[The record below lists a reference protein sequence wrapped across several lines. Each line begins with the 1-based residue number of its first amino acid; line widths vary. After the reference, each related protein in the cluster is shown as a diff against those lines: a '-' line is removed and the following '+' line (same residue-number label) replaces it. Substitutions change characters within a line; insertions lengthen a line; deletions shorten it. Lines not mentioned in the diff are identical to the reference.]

1 MSLDQAIKR
10 LRELS
15 QEVPLPPRLPTSEEV
30 EYIEKEL
37 GVEFHPDYKKY
48 LLEASDT
55 VLGTLEPALITLPN
69 SHIYLPDI
77 VRSAREVGVPEEL
90 FPICSDNGDYFC
102 LNTLGEVVY
111 WSHNGAV
118 NEKWPN
124 LAAWITDEWIA
135 KNA

>member
-1 MSLDQAIKR
+1 MSLIQAINK
-10 LRELS
+10 LREFS
-15 QEVPLPPRLPTSEEV
+15 QEVPLPPRLPSTEEV
-30 EYIEKEL
+30 ECMEKEL
-37 GVEFHPDYKKY
+37 GVKFHPDYKTY
-48 LLEASDT
+48 LLEASDS
-55 VLGTLEPALITLPN
+55 VLGTLEPAVITLPG

-77 VRSAREVGVPEEL
+77 VRSARKMGVPEEL
-90 FPICSDNGDYFC
+90 FPICSNNGDYFC
-102 LNTLGEVVY
+102 LNELGEVVY